1 MLNDGISVIIPTF
14 NRKNYILNSVNSVLN
29 QTYHNL
35 EVIVVDD
42 GSEDGTEVL
51 FNDYT
56 DVRLRYFR
64 LKSNHGVAYARNFGV
79 EHARYDV
86 IAFNDSDDLWH
97 EDKLQRQMV
106 YWNKH
111 EDDILV
117 YCAYAM
123 KENLNDKKF
132 IKAPVEPISSS
143 EYGQETFL
151 YLLNQN
157 TIGTPTILM
166 KKNAFLQIGG
176 FDTSLPALE
185 DWDLAVRLS
194 IIGNIGYLDEI
205 LVSVDAAIRPD
216 RLSVRGNS
224 YYTARC
230 AILSKYESELA
241 GIGILDV
248 YLNSIKE
255 KARFEGNNEKVNE
268 IINHFFYKK
277 MKKS

>member
-29 QTYHNL
+29 QTYRNL

-42 GSEDGTEVL
+42 GSEDGTEIL
-51 FNDYT
+51 FNDFS
-56 DVRLRYFR
+56 DIRLRYYR

-79 EHARYDV
+79 EHSRYDV

-97 EDKLQRQMV
+97 EDKLQRQME
-106 YWNKH
+106 YWNEH

-166 KKNAFLQIGG
+166 KKKVFLQIGG

-194 IIGNIGYLDEI
+194 IIGKIGYLDEI

-216 RLSVRGNS
+216 RLSVQGNS
-224 YYTARC
+224 YYVARC

-241 GIGILDV
+241 DIGILDV

-255 KARFEGNNEKVNE
+255 KARFEGNIEKANE

-277 MKKS
+277 